1 MWTYEHTAQTDA
13 APERLW
19 RRWANI
25 AGWPEWNAG
34 IGRIRASGPLA
45 VGTTISFGAP
55 DEDDD
60 VTVTITELTDGQSFT
75 DQAVLGDAVIRTI
88 HRVEPLDDGGA
99 RVLYRTEIDGPAEL
113 AEQIGP
119 AITGDFPD
127 VVAALISQC

>member
-1 MWTYEHTAQTDA
+1 VWTYEHTARTEA

-19 RRWANI
+19 RRWTDI
-25 AGWPEWNAG
+25 AGWPKWNAG
-34 IGRIRASGPLA
+34 IGRISASGPLA
-45 VGTTISFGAP
+45 VGTTISFAAP
-55 DEDDD
+55 GEDDD
-60 VTVTITELTDGQSFT
+60 VTVTITELTDGHSFT

-99 RVLYRTEIDGPAEL
+99 RVLYRTEIEGPTEL